1 MHRLTLHTGARGLG
15 WLLIGLA
22 LCACGKPQPPD
33 RERPPEPQ
41 AATSSNQSAPLR
53 EAIQAPIDRAKQ
65 VDAEVQK
72 AAEAQRAAIDAATG
86 G

>member
-1 MHRLTLHTGARGLG
+1 MSMLTMHTGARRLCA
-15 WLLIGLA
+15 LLVGLA

-41 AATSSNQSAPLR
+41 AATPATQTVPLR
-53 EAIQAPIDRAKQ
+53 EAVQAPIERAKQ
-65 VDAEVQK
+65 VDADVQK